1 MATMA
6 DVARRA
12 GVSVATVSHVL
23 NKTRPVRPGTRQ
35 SVLAAIEELDYT
47 HNTLARSLVTART
60 RSIGLAVS
68 ASGHPAFAE
77 LLQGVE
83 SCALEHGYGLLV
95 ADPRDDPGHERTAVG
110 LLHERRVDGVL
121 VAPSANPAAM
131 LDYLARRRIPAV
143 LLDRAVGDGHDR
155 VRADGSPAVADLV
168 EHLAGLG
175 HVRIGLIAGPAA
187 ASGTAE
193 RVAGYRTGLRRQ
205 GLPYAPELLA
215 QGHSAVEGAAGAV
228 HRLLA
233 SSRPP
238 TALVTADRTMT
249 VGALRGLREAG
260 CRVPEDMALVC
271 FDDFPWAEVFTP
283 RLTAAARPGRE
294 IGARAVRLLLDR
306 LAHPD
311 RPARD
316 IRLPCA
322 FVHRASCGCAP

>member
-23 NKTRPVRPGTRQ
+23 NKTRPVRPGTRR
-35 SVLAAIEELDYT
+35 SVLAAIEELGYT
-47 HNTLARSLVTART
+47 RNTLARSLVTACT
-60 RSIGLAVS
+60 RSIGLAIS
-68 ASGHPAFAE
+68 ASAHPVFAE
-77 LLQGVE
+77 LLQGAE
-83 SCALEHGYGLLV
+83 RCALEHGYSLMI
-95 ADPRDDPGHERTAVG
+95 ADPRDDPAHERTVVG

-121 VAPSANPAAM
+121 VAPSAKPAAL
-131 LDYLARRRIPAV
+131 LDYLSRSRIPAV

-155 VRADGSPAVADLV
+155 VRADGSAAVADLV
-168 EHLAGLG
+168 GHLAELG

-187 ASGTAE
+187 VSGTAE
-193 RVAGYRTGLRRQ
+193 RVVGYRTGLRRQ
-205 GLPYAPELLA
+205 GLAYAPELLA
-215 QGHSAVEGAAGAV
+215 QGHCAAEGAASAV
-228 HRLLA
+228 HRLLE
-233 SSRPP
+233 SPRPP

-260 CRVPEDMALVC
+260 CRVPEDVALVC
-271 FDDFPWAEVFTP
+271 FDDFPWADVFSP
-283 RLTAAARPGRE
+283 RLTAVARPGQE

-322 FVHRASCGCAP
+322 FVHRASCGCLP